1 MMGAK
6 KEAKKDAKS
15 MGKNDEKILLFIP
28 GYNCEKQIP
37 RVLDKIDAEIAKYI
51 DEIIF
56 VNNRST
62 DDTEKEVL
70 RYKSKAYMPKIKVL
84 RNDDNYNLGGSHK
97 VAFDYAMKGGFDY
110 VIVLHGDDQGNIQD
124 LMPVLKSG
132 KYRDHDA
139 MLGARFMKGS
149 KLRGYSRF
157 RTVGN
162 IVYNMLFSAGVHKK
176 IYDLGSGLNMYK
188 VKMLKNKFYHKFP
201 DKLTFNY
208 CMIMAVH
215 HYKQDV
221 EFFPISWREEDQA
234 SNVKLTSQAMNV
246 LKMLGRYIVNNKYI
260 ESELRDRPIKEYTYK
275 EIKREK
281 E

>member
-1 MMGAK
+1 MAK
-6 KEAKKDAKS
+6 K
-15 MGKNDEKILLFIP
+15 EKILLFIP
-28 GYNCEKQIP
+28 GYNCEKQVV
-37 RVLDKIDAEIAKYI
+37 RVLDKIDKKVASFI

-62 DDTEKEVL
+62 DNTEKAVL
-70 RYKSKAYMPKIKVL
+70 NYKAKPFMPKIKVL

-97 VAFDYAMKGGFDY
+97 VAFDYAMKGNFDY

-124 LMPVLKSG
+124 LMPVLESG
-132 KYRDHDA
+132 EYKKHDA

-149 KLRGYSRF
+149 KLGGYSKF

-162 IVYNMLFSAGVHKK
+162 IVYNALFSVGVRKK

-188 VKMLKNKFYHKFP
+188 VGMLKNKFYYKFP

-221 EFFPISWREEDQA
+221 KFFPISWREEDQA

-246 LKMLGRYIVNNKYI
+246 LKMLGRYMLNGKYI
-260 ESELRDRPIKEYTYK
+260 EREFRDKPIEEYTYK

-281 E
+281 K